1 MVHMEST
8 VLDTVLILWDMVM
21 AILATLLLDMAMD
34 MVLAMVPMDL
44 ESVMLMLS
52 QKLMPMLSMDHMES
66 TVLDIIL
73 ILWDMVMAILATA
86 MDMVWAMAVMGM
98 ESVMLRL
105 SQRLMPMLSMDHMES
120 TVLDTA
126 LILWDM
132 VMAILAMAMDMVL
145 AMAVM
150 GMESAMLN
158 QSLMLSMEPMVGM
171 AMDLETVHTPW
182 DMVMDLA
189 MVMDMEIMV
198 DRSETT
204 NQERHYNDLFPPS
217 THYGPNIYLG

>member
-1 MVHMEST
+1 
-8 VLDTVLILWDMVM
+8 M
-21 AILATLLLDMAMD
+21 AILATLLLAMAMD
-34 MVLAMVPMDL
+34 MVLAMVPMD
-44 ESVMLMLS
+44 
-52 QKLMPMLSMDHMES
+52 
-66 TVLDIIL
+66 
-73 ILWDMVMAILATA
+73 
-86 MDMVWAMAVMGM
+86 M

-132 VMAILAMAMDMVL
+132 VMAILATVMDMVL

-171 AMDLETVHTPW
+171 AMDLDTVHTPW
-182 DMVMDLA
+182 DMDRDMVMDLA
-189 MVMDMEIMV
+189 MVMDMDIMV
-198 DRSETT
+198 DQSETT
-204 NQERHYNDLFPPS
+204 NQERHYNDLVPP
-217 THYGPNIYLG
+217 PRILVQIYFLVCFIYRLSFHSDHLLCIAKITLGNR

>member
-21 AILATLLLDMAMD
+21 AILATLLLAMA
-34 MVLAMVPMDL
+34 PMD
-44 ESVMLMLS
+44 
-52 QKLMPMLSMDHMES
+52 
-66 TVLDIIL
+66 
-73 ILWDMVMAILATA
+73 
-86 MDMVWAMAVMGM
+86 M

-120 TVLDTA
+120 TVLDIA

-132 VMAILAMAMDMVL
+132 VMAILATAMDMVW

-171 AMDLETVHTPW
+171 AMDLDTVHTPW
-182 DMVMDLA
+182 DMDMDMVMDLA
-189 MVMDMEIMV
+189 MVMDMDIMV
-198 DRSETT
+198 DQSETT
-204 NQERHYNDLFPPS
+204 NQERHYNDLVPP
-217 THYGPNIYLG
+217 PRILVQIYFLVCFKKKK

>member
-1 MVHMEST
+1 
-8 VLDTVLILWDMVM
+8 M
-21 AILATLLLDMAMD
+21 AILATLL
-34 MVLAMVPMDL
+34 
-44 ESVMLMLS
+44 
-52 QKLMPMLSMDHMES
+52 
-66 TVLDIIL
+66 
-73 ILWDMVMAILATA
+73 LATA

-132 VMAILAMAMDMVL
+132 VMAILATVMDMVL

-150 GMESAMLN
+150 GMGSAMLN

-171 AMDLETVHTPW
+171 AMDLDPVHTPW
-182 DMVMDLA
+182 DMDMDLA
-189 MVMDMEIMV
+189 MVMDMDIMV
-198 DRSETT
+198 DQSETT
-204 NQERHYNDLFPPS
+204 NQERHYNDLVPP
-217 THYGPNIYLG
+217 PRILVQIYFLVCFKKKK

>member
-1 MVHMEST
+1 
-8 VLDTVLILWDMVM
+8 
-21 AILATLLLDMAMD
+21 
-34 MVLAMVPMDL
+34 
-44 ESVMLMLS
+44 
-52 QKLMPMLSMDHMES
+52 MLSMDHMES
-66 TVLDIIL
+66 TVLDIAL

-86 MDMVWAMAVMGM
+86 MGM

-132 VMAILAMAMDMVL
+132 VMAILATVMDMVL

-171 AMDLETVHTPW
+171 AMDLDTVHTPW
-182 DMVMDLA
+182 
-189 MVMDMEIMV
+189 
-198 DRSETT
+198 
-204 NQERHYNDLFPPS
+204 
-217 THYGPNIYLG
+217 